1 MNLSLKFIQILRVV
15 EVAIIAAF
23 HENISAGTFAD
34 DTKVSIYKKCIPV
47 IYAIRW
53 GKPANAE
60 WAEDRKESYMAQV
73 SRSVEIIAEDHY
85 RFSLAN

>member
-1 MNLSLKFIQILRVV
+1 MTPKLAFIRNVYLSYVLFD
-15 EVAIIAAF
+15 E
-23 HENISAGTFAD
+23 
-34 DTKVSIYKKCIPV
+34 
-47 IYAIRW
+47 
-53 GKPANAE
+53 GKPTNAE